1 MEVKKMFD
9 NFTERAAK
17 VFINAQNE
25 AKDMGHPYVGTE
37 HILLGLL
44 KVGGKYL
51 DVVFKEFEIN
61 YEKLKSEITNVV
73 GTNSS
78 QGIIGAPQPT
88 PRAKRII
95 ELAYDESE
103 LMGSSRI
110 DAEHL
115 LLGICRE
122 AEGIASHIMK
132 RMGVNLSNM
141 RKQLADLIMKGEIKP
156 NEETIEFEDNEDK
169 KRQKQNALKQLED
182 FGTDLTEKA
191 REEKLDPVIGREI
204 EIRRVMEILA
214 RRKKNNPVLIGEAG
228 VGKSA
233 IVEGLAKKIADGDVP
248 EVLKNK
254 TIFALDITSLVAGT
268 KYRGEFE
275 KRMKKLMQVLEKTED
290 IILFLDE
297 LHMIVEAGAAE
308 GSSMDAANVLKPALA
323 NGSITLIGSTTSSEY
338 RKFIEKDP
346 ALERRFQKIFVA
358 EPSNEEAIAIL
369 KGIKIKY
376 EEHHMVNYT
385 DFAIENAVNLS
396 IRYITDRYLP
406 DKAIDIIDEAG
417 AKARLDTLTL
427 PKKLK
432 KEVEKIESLEAEKN
446 LKISENKMD
455 EVEKINSELETLR
468 DAYKEN
474 YMEWRK
480 KAENQVIPIKEQ
492 EIADVVSNWT
502 GIPLKKLE
510 SSEIDK
516 LLNLEAVLHERVIGQ
531 HESIVSVSKAIRR
544 SRSGLKDPRRPNG
557 VFMFLG
563 PTGVGKTELAKTIS
577 EYLFGDESSLVRIDM
592 SEYMEKFNVS
602 RLVGAPP
609 GYVGFEDGGQLTEVV
624 RRRPYSVILLDEIEK
639 AHPDVFNILLQIMD
653 EGRLTDS
660 QGRTVDFRNTII
672 IMTSNLGSEHINKSK
687 RSLGF
692 VEEISEKSEYKE
704 IKSSVMSAIKK
715 AFKPEFIN
723 RLDDVVV
730 FHPLTKENIKSII
743 EIQLK
748 DISTRLEDKDIKIK
762 ISKNAIDFIL
772 EKGYDPVYGARPL
785 KRTIQKYIED
795 PLSEE
800 LLKGKFKEGDQISI
814 GSKKDGLSFKKI
826 VSKKKKVVKNT

>member
-1 MEVKKMFD
+1 MFD

-17 VFINAQNE
+17 VFIEAQNE
-25 AKDMGHPYVGTE
+25 AKEMGHPYVGTE

-44 KVGGKYL
+44 KVEGKYL
-51 DVVFKEFEIN
+51 GIIFKDFNIN
-61 YEKLKSEITNVV
+61 YNKMKSEITNVV
-73 GTNSS
+73 GTNAN
-78 QGIIGAPQPT
+78 QGIIGSPQPT

-122 AEGIASHIMK
+122 SEGIAAHILK
-132 RMGVNLSNM
+132 RAGINM
-141 RKQLADLIMKGEIKP
+141 SEVRKRLADMMMKGEGTTKEDFVKVEE
-156 NEETIEFEDNEDK
+156 NEEK

-191 REEKLDPVIGREI
+191 KNDKLDPVIGREI

-233 IVEGLAKKIADGDVP
+233 IVEGLAKKISSGDVP
-248 EVLKNK
+248 EVLKTK

-290 IILFLDE
+290 IILFVDE

-323 NGSITLIGSTTSSEY
+323 NGTITLIGSTTSSEY

-346 ALERRFQKIFVA
+346 ALERRFQKIYVS
-358 EPSNEEAIAIL
+358 EPTTDETIQIL
-369 KGIKIKY
+369 NGIKIKY
-376 EEHHMVNYT
+376 EEHHKVKYEPT
-385 DFAIENAVNLS
+385 AVESAVNLS
-396 IRYITDRYLP
+396 IRYITDRFLP
-406 DKAIDIIDEAG
+406 DKAIDVIDEAG
-417 AKARLDTLTL
+417 AKSRLSILTL
-427 PKKLK
+427 PASLK
-432 KEVEKIESLEAEKN
+432 K
-446 LKISENKMD
+446 D
-455 EVEKINSELETLR
+455 FEKINKLETEKNELISQNNFEEVEEKNKELEKL
-468 DAYKEN
+468 KEKYN
-474 YMEWRK
+474 SDYTKWRT
-480 KAENQVIPIKEQ
+480 KAENSIIKITDENISEVISQ
-492 EIADVVSNWT
+492 WT
-502 GIPLKKLE
+502 GVPLKKLE
-510 SSEIDK
+510 TSEMER

-531 HESIVSVSKAIRR
+531 DEAIASVSKAIRR

-563 PTGVGKTELAKTIS
+563 PTGVGKTELAKTLA
-577 EYLFGDESSLVRIDM
+577 EYLFGDERSLVRIDM

-609 GYVGFEDGGQLTEVV
+609 GYVGYEEGGQLTEIV
-624 RRRPYSVILLDEIEK
+624 RRRPYSVVLLDEIEK

-653 EGRLTDS
+653 EGRVTDS
-660 QGRTVDFRNTII
+660 QGRTVDFRNTIL

-687 RSLGF
+687 RSVGF
-692 VEEISEKSEYKE
+692 VDNKTDADDYKD
-704 IKSSVMSAIKK
+704 IKEQVMSAVKK

-730 FHPLTKENIKSII
+730 FHQLSKENIKHIVN
-743 EIQLK
+743 IQLSDVEK
-748 DISTRLEDKDIKIK
+748 RLEAKGINMDIKE
-762 ISKNAIDFIL
+762 NALEFIL
-772 EKGYDPVYGARPL
+772 EKGYNPVFGARPL
-785 KRTIQKYIED
+785 KRTIQRYLED

-800 LLKGKFKEGDQISI
+800 LLKQKFAEGDKIIVESA
-814 GSKKDGLSFKKI
+814 GENLSFKKGRGRK
-826 VSKKKKVVKNT
+826 SSPKKKKAVKN

>member
-1 MEVKKMFD
+1 MNMFD

-17 VFINAQNE
+17 VFIEAQND

-44 KVGGKYL
+44 KVKGKYL
-51 DVVFKEFEIN
+51 DIIFSDFNISYNRMKA
-61 YEKLKSEITNVV
+61 EITNVV

-78 QGIIGAPQPT
+78 QGIIGSPQPT

-115 LLGICRE
+115 LLAICRE

-132 RMGVNLSNM
+132 RLGINLQNM
-141 RKQLADLIMKGEIKP
+141 RKQLADIMMKGDIKP
-156 NEETIEFEDNEDK
+156 VEEVKQTNEVNEEK
-169 KRQKQNALKQLED
+169 KRQKQTALKQLED

-191 REEKLDPVIGREI
+191 KKNKLDPVIGREI
-204 EIRRVMEILA
+204 EITRLMEILA

-233 IVEGLAKKIADGDVP
+233 IVEGLAMKIISGDVP
-248 EVLKNK
+248 EVLKTK

-290 IILFLDE
+290 IIIFVDE

-323 NGSITLIGSTTSSEY
+323 NGTITVIGSTTSSEY

-346 ALERRFQKIFVA
+346 ALERRFQKIYVS
-358 EPSNEEAIAIL
+358 EPTFESALNIL

-376 EEHHMVNYT
+376 EEHHNVEYT
-385 DFAIENAVNLS
+385 NDALENAVNLS
-396 IRYITDRYLP
+396 LRYITDRFLP

-417 AKARLDTLTL
+417 ARSKLKALTL
-427 PKKLK
+427 PQNLK
-432 KEVEKIESLEAEKN
+432 KKNQEIETLEEEKNLMISKNKFETVEEINEKIEL
-446 LKISENKMD
+446 
-455 EVEKINSELETLR
+455 LR
-468 DAYKEN
+468 GDYKTE
-474 YMEWRK
+474 YKKWRK
-480 KAENQVIPIKEQ
+480 KAENNKITITEQ
-492 EIADVVSNWT
+492 DISDVVSNWT
-502 GIPLKKLE
+502 GVPLKRLE
-510 SSEIDK
+510 SSEMER
-516 LLNLEAVLHERVIGQ
+516 LLNLEAVLHERVVGQ
-531 HESIVSVSKAIRR
+531 DEAIVSVSKAIRR
-544 SRSGLKDPRRPNG
+544 SRSGLKDPKRPNG

-563 PTGVGKTELAKTIS
+563 PTGVGKTELAKTLA
-577 EYLFGDESSLVRIDM
+577 EYLFGDDSSLVRIDM

-609 GYVGFEDGGQLTEVV
+609 GYVGYDEGGQLTEVV

-639 AHPDVFNILLQIMD
+639 AHPDVYNILLQIMD

-660 QGRTVDFRNTII
+660 QGRTVDFRNSII

-692 VEEISEKSEYKE
+692 VEGEDAESEYKS
-704 IKSSVMSAIKK
+704 IKSEVDSAIKK
-715 AFKPEFIN
+715 AFKPEFLN

-730 FHPLTKENIKSII
+730 FHPLTKENIKNII
-743 EIQLK
+743 QIQIDELRE
-748 DISTRLEDKDIKIK
+748 RLTEKNIEIKIK
-762 ISKNAIDFIL
+762 EKAIDFLL
-772 EKGYDPVYGARPL
+772 EKGYDKIFGARPL

-800 LLKGKFKEGDQISI
+800 ILKGRFEENDKIIVD
-814 GSKKDGLSFKKI
+814 SKKDSLSFRK
-826 VSKKKKVVKNT
+826 SPGRKKKVAKT

>member
-1 MEVKKMFD
+1 MFD